1 MDYTPSE
8 LIIGYFKKSLDQEGM
23 DEFYQWVNENPDNKK
38 LFFETKTIFDAVS
51 YSPVLDINDSW
62 QRLLGKK
69 TTERLNKRTFLW
81 KHISKYA
88 AVASIAIILTSA
100 AFFSFFNNNEF
111 IPPSPEYITGN
122 GIQSDMVILP
132 DGTKVNIGSK
142 TNFRF
147 APDYGKKDRIVYLE
161 GEAYF
166 DVVRHKDK
174 PFIVKVN
181 GQDIEALGTKFNVM
195 AYASDSIYTTTL
207 LEGSVSLSTRNI
219 TKKTILKPD
228 QQFTYNKNNLSV
240 TVSEVDASLYT
251 AWVNGYYYFS
261 DQNLKLILNKLSDIY
276 GVTFEISS
284 ETLINKKFTGTFYR
298 GQSVKNI
305 LEIINLS
312 IPIKYEMK
320 EQHIVIKE
328 NKSNTHAHTP

>member
-23 DEFYQWVNENPDNKK
+23 DEFYKWVNENPDNKK
-38 LFFETKTIFDAVS
+38 LFFEAKTIFDSVYGS
-51 YSPVLDINDSW
+51 TILDINDSW
-62 QRLLGKK
+62 QRLLDKK
-69 TTERLNKRTFLW
+69 TSEGRNKRTSLW
-81 KHISKYA
+81 RHMSKYA

-100 AFFSFFNNNEF
+100 FFFFFNNNEF
-111 IPPSPEYITGN
+111 TPPSAEYITGD
-122 GIQSDMVILP
+122 GIQSDMVILS
-132 DGTKVNIGSK
+132 DGTKVNIGPK
-142 TNFRF
+142 TSFHF

-166 DVVRHKDK
+166 DVAKHKDK

-207 LEGSVSLSTRNI
+207 LEGSVSLSTNHI
-219 TKKTILKPD
+219 TKKTVLKPD
-228 QQFTYNKNNLSV
+228 QQFTYNKNNRSV
-240 TVSEVDASLYT
+240 TITEVEASLYT
-251 AWVNGYYYFS
+251 AWINGYYYFS
-261 DQNLKLILNKLSDIY
+261 DQNLKLILSKLSDIY
-276 GVTFEISS
+276 GVTFEVLS

-305 LEIINLS
+305 MEIINLS
-312 IPIKYEMK
+312 IPIKYNMK
-320 EQHIVIKE
+320 EQHIIIE
-328 NKSNTHAHTP
+328 ES